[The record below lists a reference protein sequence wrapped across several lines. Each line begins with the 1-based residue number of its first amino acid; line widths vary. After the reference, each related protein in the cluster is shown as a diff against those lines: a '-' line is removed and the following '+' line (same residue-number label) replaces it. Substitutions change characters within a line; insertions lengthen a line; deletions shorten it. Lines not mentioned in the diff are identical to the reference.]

1 MSKYEAPNRE
11 EKKEQ
16 GPVRSFSENYCRSMD
31 RITLSPELRERIL
44 QLEKKKRAPRWLRV
58 VKPVAAV
65 AACFVVLAAVKNISG
80 VNFSALST
88 AEAPETAAD
97 RAADTTAY
105 TTGAGEM
112 NDIPSVES
120 ADEDIREEI
129 SEDISEGISEDT
141 ENAGADSDNGVAA
154 YSLSPDEAVPEEN
167 SQESA
172 PSSKENDSGASVSV
186 HIPPEVLGESIPSDR
201 SAGSE
206 EAESDNAQSYSS
218 ASSHMIVNPMVG
230 YETLSE
236 AEAVLGW
243 SVKAPPLDDASIY
256 LINGSLFE
264 ADWTDGS
271 YYRMGKTELLGS
283 DVSGD
288 YNSYD
293 YAETETIDGI
303 HGSITV
309 YLSGD
314 SENSLT
320 LLIWSDDTYSYAY
333 YAGTPMTH
341 EQTLDFLEEQLTN
354 ESQ

>member
-16 GPVRSFSENYCRSMD
+16 GPVRSFSENYCQSMD

-44 QLEKKKRAPRWLRV
+44 QLEKEKRVPRWLRV

-65 AACFVVLAAVKNISG
+65 AACFVVLAAVKNISS

-88 AEAPETAAD
+88 AEAPETAAA

-120 ADEDIREEI
+120 SDEDIREEI
-129 SEDISEGISEDT
+129 SEDISED
-141 ENAGADSDNGVAA
+141 ADNGIAA

-186 HIPPEVLGESIPSDR
+186 HIPPEVLGESIPSDQ

-243 SVKAPPLDDASIY
+243 SVKVPPLDNASIY

-271 YYRMGKTELLGS
+271 YYRMGKTELWGS

-341 EQTLDFLEEQLTN
+341 EQTRDFLEEQLTS